1 LRTDGV
7 RAFGEQQMPDWK
19 ADLDALVEKTI
30 AFTKCVQAQTVLPN
44 REPTHIPPL
53 SWMNSEREDIEH
65 RVANFRAHQQELIAE
80 RENYAASQIKRM
92 RASLNNEAK
101 R

>member
-1 LRTDGV
+1 M
-7 RAFGEQQMPDWK
+7 ADWK
-19 ADLDALVEKTI
+19 TDLDVLVEETM
-30 AFTKCVQAQTVLPN
+30 ALTKRIHVQPVLHHGEPN
-44 REPTHIPPL
+44 HIPPV
-53 SWMNSEREDIEH
+53 SWMSSEREDIEH
-65 RVANFRAHQQELIAE
+65 RVANFRAHQQRLIAE